1 MRGDVNRQAL
11 VKVETTPDVSP
22 STVFTLMFTQTTMC
36 ICVYGEIETNIF
48 SKYFRIDEISL
59 VSINYENIKA
69 LYVMYLMS
77 LFFLNHV

>member
-1 MRGDVNRQAL
+1 
-11 VKVETTPDVSP
+11 
-22 STVFTLMFTQTTMC
+22 MC